1 MNTLAESYREEA
13 KQYIKPPGGVIDY
26 LPYFRKSR
34 YKNAAKLFE
43 KAAAEYTACDATAF
57 AAECYFAS
65 GYNFMLA
72 DVLDKA
78 VQCYIL
84 AAKMYKQSDYSKSVT
99 AYLHVVD
106 IYEKQRR
113 PEMCIKYC
121 DMVAGIYNK
130 EGKCKEAIRFYEQ
143 CIQIAGKEGYSPV
156 NFQEKIAVIQTTHF
170 EYYATAITTYD
181 SIIQNSMG
189 EPIVHPFMMIA
200 IMLRILVNEEVD
212 SIDKYIDKCLGVNGF
227 MNTDYYMF
235 IKEMMMI
242 LDSNEGDMNECY
254 TFYREREKGFSN
266 VVVEFLVSKIIKSL

>member
-13 KQYIKPPGGVIDY
+13 KEYIKPSGGVIDY

-43 KAAAEYTACDATAF
+43 KAAAEYTACDTTSF
-57 AAECYFAS
+57 AAESYFAA

-78 VQCYIL
+78 AQCYIL
-84 AAKMYKQSDYSKSVT
+84 AAKMYKQPDYSKSVT
-99 AYLHVVD
+99 AYLHVAD

-113 PEMCIKYC
+113 PEMCIKCY
-121 DMVAGIYNK
+121 DTVAGIYQK
-130 EGKCKEAIRFYEQ
+130 EGKFKEAIRFFEQ

-156 NFQEKIAVIQTTHF
+156 NFQEKIAVIQTTYF

-181 SIIQNSMG
+181 SIIQNTMG

-200 IMLRILVNEEVD
+200 IMLRILVNEEVE
-212 SIDKYIDKCLGVNGF
+212 SIDKYIDWCLGVKGF

-235 IKEMMMI
+235 IKEVMI
-242 LDSNEGDMNECY
+242 ILESNEGDLNECY
-254 TFYREREKGFSN
+254 AFYKEREKGFSN
-266 VVVEFLVSKIIKSL
+266 VVIAFLVSKML

>member
-13 KQYIKPPGGVIDY
+13 KEYIKPSGGVIDY

-43 KAAAEYTACDATAF
+43 KAAAEYTACDGTNY
-57 AAECYFAS
+57 AAECYFAA

-72 DVLDKA
+72 EVLDKA
-78 VQCYIL
+78 AQCYIL
-84 AAKMYKQSDYSKSVT
+84 AAKMYKQPDYSKSVT
-99 AYLHVVD
+99 AYLHVAD

-113 PEMCIKYC
+113 PEMCIKCY
-121 DMVAGIYNK
+121 DTVAGIYQK
-130 EGKCKEAIRFYEQ
+130 EGKFKEAIRFYEQ

-156 NFQEKIAVIQTTHF
+156 NFQEKTAVIQTMHF

-200 IMLRILVNEEVD
+200 ILLRILVNEEVD
-212 SIDKYIDKCLGVNGF
+212 SIDKYIDWCLGVKGF

-235 IKEMMMI
+235 IKEVMII
-242 LDSNEGDMNECY
+242 LDSNEGGLNECY
-254 TFYREREKGFSN
+254 AFYKEREKGFSN
-266 VVVEFLVSKIIKSL
+266 VVIAFLVSKMM

>member
-1 MNTLAESYREEA
+1 MNMLAESYREEA
-13 KQYIKPPGGVIDY
+13 KEYIKPSGGVIDY

-43 KAAAEYTACDATAF
+43 KAAAEYTACDGTNY
-57 AAECYFAS
+57 AAECYFAA

-72 DVLDKA
+72 EVLDKA
-78 VQCYIL
+78 AQCYIL
-84 AAKMYKQSDYSKSVT
+84 AAKMYKQPDYSKSVT
-99 AYLHVVD
+99 AYLHVAD

-113 PEMCIKYC
+113 PEMCIKCY
-121 DMVAGIYNK
+121 DTVAGIYQK
-130 EGKCKEAIRFYEQ
+130 EGKFKEAIRFYEQ

-156 NFQEKIAVIQTTHF
+156 NFQEKTAVIQTMHF

-200 IMLRILVNEEVD
+200 ILLRILVNEEVD
-212 SIDKYIDKCLGVNGF
+212 SIDKYIDWCLGVKGF

-235 IKEMMMI
+235 IKEVMII
-242 LDSNEGDMNECY
+242 LDSNEGGLNECY
-254 TFYREREKGFSN
+254 AFYKEREKGFSN
-266 VVVEFLVSKIIKSL
+266 VVIAFLVSKML